1 MSKKIKKKLKI
12 QLTKMLTSSEDTII
26 ALASAAGTAAIAV
39 IRLSGEH
46 CIELVN
52 QFFRGKDL
60 TNAASHT
67 LHFGTLR
74 DGKRIIDEVLISV
87 FRTPNS
93 FTKEN
98 SIEISTHGSNF
109 IVKEVIQLFLTHGA
123 RYAKAGEFTQ
133 RAFLNGRFDLAQAE
147 AVADLIS
154 AESEAAHMIALKQM
168 RGGFSQDIQ
177 VLRAKLVDFASL
189 LELELDFGEEDVEF
203 ANREELQKLVLT
215 LDETL
220 RKLIESF
227 DTGNAIKNGIP
238 IVIAGKPNAG
248 KSTLLNALLNE
259 EKAIVSSI
267 AGTTRDFIE
276 DELVIEGINF
286 RFTDTAGLRKAQDEI
301 EAIGVERSQQ
311 KMQNASLILYL
322 FDASRASKTELQ
334 KEIEELKKYNVPY
347 LLIGNH
353 ADKIKGE
360 LAEDFKAMIDIL
372 ISASKKEN
380 LDKLRQKLI
389 ELVNLDSF
397 QTGEA
402 TVSNL
407 RHFESLKNAKN
418 ALKDVL
424 DGIEN
429 QQTSDL
435 LAFDLRDALQSLGEI
450 TGEVTND
457 EILGNIF
464 GKFCIG
470 K

>member
-1 MSKKIKKKLKI
+1 
-12 QLTKMLTSSEDTII
+12 LTNILTSSEDTII

-39 IRLSGEH
+39 VRLSGEN

-52 QFFRGKDL
+52 RFFRGKDL

-74 DGKRIIDEVLISV
+74 DGKRIIDEVLVSV

-109 IVKEVIQLFLTHGA
+109 IVKEVIQLFLNNGA

-154 AESEAAHMIALKQM
+154 AESEAAHSIALKQM
-168 RGGFSQDIQ
+168 RGGFSEEIK
-177 VLRAKLVDFASL
+177 VLRSKLVDFASL

-203 ANREELQKLVLT
+203 ANRKQLQELVLKIR
-215 LDETL
+215 ETL
-220 RKLIESF
+220 IKLIDSF
-227 DTGNAIKNGIP
+227 DMGNAIKNGIP

-286 RFTDTAGLRKAQDEI
+286 RFTDTAGLRKAKDEI

-322 FDASRASKTELQ
+322 FDVSKTSKAELET
-334 KEIEELKKYNVPY
+334 EITELKKYNVPY
-347 LLIGNH
+347 LLVGNH
-353 ADKIKGE
+353 ADKIKGK
-360 LAEDFKAMIDIL
+360 LDQDLKSLIDVL

-380 LDKLRQKLI
+380 LDKLRQKLL
-389 ELVNLDSF
+389 ELVNLDTF
-397 QTGEA
+397 KTGDP
-402 TVSNL
+402 TVTNL

-418 ALKDVL
+418 ALVDVL

-435 LAFDLRDALQSLGEI
+435 LAFDLRDALESLGEI